1 MQRNIKGKGG
11 KHLGEVNVLVEG
23 PIGGAIV
30 VFAVV
35 VVGARHLHPPR
46 LPFLRWF
53 EEGARSEKM
62 EGKTSTLLA
71 TALAVPAHIRC
82 S

>member
-1 MQRNIKGKGG
+1 MKRNIKGKGG

-35 VVGARHLHPPR
+35 VVGARHLHPPDSPSSDGLKKLLEVKKWKGR
-46 LPFLRWF
+46 R
-53 EEGARSEKM
+53 AR
-62 EGKTSTLLA
+62 
-71 TALAVPAHIRC
+71 
-82 S
+82 